1 MTKSNIQSYRNMSE
15 DELLEKLTSLKIEHS
30 QIKSNIQRGLIK
42 ENQGKVRPVKKDVAR
57 VLTVLNE
64 LRNDKNW
71 ILHMI

>member
-1 MTKSNIQSYRNMSE
+1 MSE

-42 ENQGKVRPVKKDVAR
+42 ENQGKVQPVKKDVAR

-64 LRNDKNW
+64 LRSGKN
-71 ILHMI
+71 

>member
-1 MTKSNIQSYRNMSE
+1 MTKTNIQNYRNMSE

-30 QIKSNIQRGLIK
+30 QIKSNIKRGLIK

-64 LRNDKNW
+64 LRSNKN
-71 ILHMI
+71 

>member
-1 MTKSNIQSYRNMSE
+1 MTKSNIQSYRNMSK

-64 LRNDKNW
+64 LRNDKN
-71 ILHMI
+71 

>member
-1 MTKSNIQSYRNMSE
+1 MPKSNIQSYRNMSE

-64 LRNDKNW
+64 LRNGKN
-71 ILHMI
+71 

>member
-42 ENQGKVRPVKKDVAR
+42 ENQGKVQPVKKDVAR

-64 LRNDKNW
+64 LRSGKN
-71 ILHMI
+71 

>member
-1 MTKSNIQSYRNMSE
+1 MSE

-30 QIKSNIQRGLIK
+30 QIKSNIKRGLVK

-64 LRNDKNW
+64 LRSNKN
-71 ILHMI
+71 

>member
-30 QIKSNIQRGLIK
+30 QLKSNIQRGLIK
-42 ENQGKVRPVKKDVAR
+42 ENQGKVRPIKKDVAR

-64 LRNDKNW
+64 LRSGKN
-71 ILHMI
+71 

>member
-1 MTKSNIQSYRNMSE
+1 MTKRNIQSYRNMSE

-64 LRNDKNW
+64 LRNDKN
-71 ILHMI
+71 

>member
-64 LRNDKNW
+64 LRNGKN
-71 ILHMI
+71 

>member
-15 DELLEKLTSLKIEHS
+15 DELLEKLTSLKIEQS

-57 VLTVLNE
+57 VLTVLNK
-64 LRNDKNW
+64 LRSGKN
-71 ILHMI
+71 

>member
-64 LRNDKNW
+64 LRNDQN
-71 ILHMI
+71 

>member
-1 MTKSNIQSYRNMSE
+1 MSKSNIQSYRNMSE

-64 LRNDKNW
+64 LRNGKN
-71 ILHMI
+71 

>member
-1 MTKSNIQSYRNMSE
+1 MTKSNIQIYRNMSE

-57 VLTVLNE
+57 VLTVLNK
-64 LRNDKNW
+64 LRSGKN
-71 ILHMI
+71 

>member
-42 ENQGKVRPVKKDVAR
+42 ENQGKVQPVKKDVAR
-57 VLTVLNE
+57 VLTVLNK
-64 LRNDKNW
+64 LRSGTN
-71 ILHMI
+71 

>member
-1 MTKSNIQSYRNMSE
+1 MSE

-30 QIKSNIQRGLIK
+30 QIKSNIKRGLIK

-64 LRNDKNW
+64 LRSNKN
-71 ILHMI
+71 

>member
-42 ENQGKVRPVKKDVAR
+42 ENQGKVRPIKKDVAR

-64 LRNDKNW
+64 LRNGKN
-71 ILHMI
+71 

>member
-15 DELLEKLTSLKIEHS
+15 DELLEKLTSLKIEQS

-64 LRNDKNW
+64 LRSGKN
-71 ILHMI
+71 

>member
-64 LRNDKNW
+64 LRSGKN
-71 ILHMI
+71 

>member
-15 DELLEKLTSLKIEHS
+15 DELLEKLTSLKVEHS

-42 ENQGKVRPVKKDVAR
+42 ENQGKVQPVKKDVAR

-64 LRNDKNW
+64 LRSGKN
-71 ILHMI
+71 

>member
-42 ENQGKVRPVKKDVAR
+42 ENQGKVQPVKKDVAR
-57 VLTVLNE
+57 VLTVLNK
-64 LRNDKNW
+64 LRSGKN
-71 ILHMI
+71 

>member
-42 ENQGKVRPVKKDVAR
+42 ENQGKVQPIKKDIAR
-57 VLTVLNE
+57 VLTVLNK
-64 LRNDKNW
+64 LRSGKN
-71 ILHMI
+71 

>member
-1 MTKSNIQSYRNMSE
+1 MTKSNVQSYRNMSE

-64 LRNDKNW
+64 LRNDKN
-71 ILHMI
+71 

>member
-1 MTKSNIQSYRNMSE
+1 MTKSNIQSYRNMSK

-64 LRNDKNW
+64 LRNGKN
-71 ILHMI
+71 

>member
-42 ENQGKVRPVKKDVAR
+42 ENQGKVRPIKKDVAR
-57 VLTVLNE
+57 VLTVLNK
-64 LRNDKNW
+64 LRSGKN
-71 ILHMI
+71 

>member
-30 QIKSNIQRGLIK
+30 QLKSNIQRGLIK

-64 LRNDKNW
+64 LRNGKN
-71 ILHMI
+71 

>member
-42 ENQGKVRPVKKDVAR
+42 ENQGKVQPVKKDVAR

-64 LRNDKNW
+64 LRSGKNW

>member
-1 MTKSNIQSYRNMSE
+1 MTKTNIQNYRNMSE

-30 QIKSNIQRGLIK
+30 QIKSNIKRGLVK

-64 LRNDKNW
+64 LRSNKN
-71 ILHMI
+71 

>member
-1 MTKSNIQSYRNMSE
+1 MTKSNMQSYRNMSE

-42 ENQGKVRPVKKDVAR
+42 ENQGKVRHVKKDVAR

-64 LRNDKNW
+64 LRNDKN
-71 ILHMI
+71 

>member
-57 VLTVLNE
+57 VLTVLNK
-64 LRNDKNW
+64 LRSGKN
-71 ILHMI
+71 

>member
-1 MTKSNIQSYRNMSE
+1 MTKSNIQSYRNMSK
-15 DELLEKLTSLKIEHS
+15 DELIEKLTSLKIEHS

-64 LRNDKNW
+64 LRNDQN
-71 ILHMI
+71 

>member
-64 LRNDKNW
+64 LRNDKN
-71 ILHMI
+71 

>member
-15 DELLEKLTSLKIEHS
+15 DELLEKLNSLKIEHS

-64 LRNDKNW
+64 LRNGKN
-71 ILHMI
+71 

>member
-42 ENQGKVRPVKKDVAR
+42 ENQGKVRPIKKDIAR
-57 VLTVLNE
+57 VLTVLNK
-64 LRNDKNW
+64 LRSGKN
-71 ILHMI
+71 